1 MKSKITA
8 VVLKTSRLLV
18 SRKLFL
24 FVLCT
29 PFLLVSACESS
40 DDDPIFCTQEVVPG
54 LRIAVLDA
62 TNGQPLVENVAVRAI
77 DGTYQETLEF
87 LPGLEH
93 PFSGADER
101 MGTYI
106 ITVTKSGYQTYTSP
120 PIVVTRDV
128 CHVITQ
134 SLTVN
139 LQSN

>member
-8 VVLKTSRLLV
+8 FLLKTNRSLV
-18 SRKLFL
+18 SRKVFSL
-24 FVLCT
+24 VLCI
-29 PFLLVSACESS
+29 PFLLASACESS

-62 TNGQPLVENVAVRAI
+62 TNGQPLVENVEVRAV

-101 MGTYI
+101 MGTYTL
-106 ITVTKSGYQTYTSP
+106 TVSKPGYQTYTSP

>member
-40 DDDPIFCTQEVVPG
+40 DDDPIFCTQEV
-54 LRIAVLDA
+54 
-62 TNGQPLVENVAVRAI
+62 
-77 DGTYQETLEF
+77 GTYQETLEF